1 MRRLLVVLVIG
12 LLAAA
17 AATAVALAGGGE
29 AGSPPAPDPGAVTG
43 SSRTVVTSPPLLATP
58 APAPTAVAG
67 GKLRPVPPAVVSKY
81 DPAWGMLGTLT
92 SVTAVDD
99 LSPTGRSAA
108 LGSFLAV
115 GDPRHP
121 YPDGIDRAF
130 VNVTSDT
137 RLVRLGDDG
146 ALVPCVFAA
155 LHEGAVVAVRFTGP
169 VAESYPVQATAGQVV
184 ILAD

>member
-12 LLAAA
+12 LLIAA
-17 AATAVALAGGGE
+17 AATAVALAGGDE
-29 AGSPPAPDPGAVTG
+29 AGSPPIPDPGAVDG
-43 SSRTVVTSPPLLATP
+43 SPRTVVTSPPLLATP
-58 APAPTAVAG
+58 APVPSTVAG
-67 GKLRPVPPAVVSKY
+67 GKLLSVPPAVVSKY

-99 LSPTGRSAA
+99 PSRSGRAAA
-108 LGSFLAV
+108 LGSFLVV
-115 GDPRHP
+115 GDPHHA

-130 VNVTSDT
+130 VTVTSDT
-137 RLVRLGDDG
+137 RLFRLGDDG
-146 ALVPCVFAA
+146 ALVPCGFAA

-169 VAESYPVQATAGQVV
+169 VAESYPVQATAGGVV